1 MGTERFSMNWP
12 RRVSRRVP
20 AIVLT
25 CVSLAVTSCAAPQA
39 PRDASSAAA
48 PVRQAP
54 KVLVV
59 AVPQEPAQLEGFL
72 GASGVGG
79 GGIVKRVQ
87 IRFAGHSGHDRQFNR
102 LCRVSGPR
110 VVGLPGRVTIRRRI

>member
-1 MGTERFSMNWP
+1 MEEAMGTERFSMNWP
-12 RRVSRRVP
+12 GRVSRRVP

-48 PVRQAP
+48 PVSQAP
-54 KVLVV
+54 KILVV
-59 AVPQEPAQLEGFL
+59 GVPQEPAQLEGFL

-79 GGIVKRVQ
+79 GGIVRNIVHALLSVATENSTYEAQ
-87 IRFAGHSGHDRQFNR
+87 LASEM
-102 LCRVSGPR
+102 LS
-110 VVGLPGRVTIRRRI
+110 